1 MSTVS
6 EKWSQ
11 IIGKIQLILERNLKL
26 EAELAQNKLKLE
38 TAEADKKRFLEE
50 KEELLNQINVLKL
63 AKGVGITER
72 EKVEVKK
79 QIKHY
84 ISEIDD
90 CLAKMNA

>member
-11 IIGKIQLILERNLKL
+11 IIGKIQLILERNAKL
-26 EAELAQNKLKLE
+26 ESDQALLMVKIGVL
-38 TAEADKKRFLEE
+38 EADNQKLQEE

-63 AKGVGITER
+63 TKGVGISER
-72 EKVEVKK
+72 EKVEMRN

-84 ISEIDD
+84 IEEIDE
-90 CLAKMNA
+90 CLAKLNV